1 MERDFPMM
9 RSLLA
14 LSFCLLWSQ
23 AALPAGLIKKPDM
36 VLVASI
42 KSTAGPLSV
51 EEVRKL
57 YLGATLLDNG
67 QIIRPLL
74 NYSDG
79 YLQELFMQKVM
90 LMSTPHYE
98 HHILS
103 RVFRMGGNRPK
114 VHTGL
119 HKLVGALKADPN
131 TVTYMYSDEA
141 GAHPDL
147 KVLSILWKDQD

>member
-1 MERDFPMM
+1 MM
-9 RSLLA
+9 RNLLT
-14 LSFCLLWSQ
+14 LLFCLLWSQ
-23 AALPAGLIKKPDM
+23 AALPAGKIKAPNM

-42 KSTAGPLSV
+42 KSSANPLSV

-67 QIIRPLL
+67 HTIKPLL

-90 LMSTPHYE
+90 LMSTKTYE

-114 VHTGL
+114 VYTGL
-119 HKLVGALKADPN
+119 HKLVGALNADPN
-131 TVTYMYSDEA
+131 TVTFMYSDEA
-141 GAHPDL
+141 GAHPGL
-147 KVLSILWKDQD
+147 KVISILWKED